1 MEGIKQKLIN
11 RINSLSELKDGW
23 YDGKA
28 TAIPPKAIK
37 NALNVLNWIEEAFL
51 PNISIVPMGDGDGV
65 NFETYDCPFQ
75 LQFDVYADRV
85 EQTLWT
91 DNHDGLTITIPIGE
105 VSNGQA

>member
-1 MEGIKQKLIN
+1 MESVKQKLIN

-28 TAIPPKAIK
+28 TAIPVQAIQ
-37 NALNVLNWIEEAFL
+37 NAISVLGWIEEEFL

-65 NFETYDCPFQ
+65 NFETFGCPFA
-75 LQFDVYADRV
+75 LQFDVYSGRV

-91 DNHDGLTITIPIGE
+91 DDHDGLTITIPMGAAN
-105 VSNGQA
+105 V